1 MPGALASS
9 LCVEV
14 RACECRC
21 LEGQNRAAAV
31 RGTCKLPDKDA
42 GDCAPVLS
50 QSSMHS
56 TAKSSIQ
63 SQCFNTFLF
72 TINQLSIK
80 FYYYHIK
87 LLTCQTTEKIDNE
100 IVSSEYIYTSL
111 VKYIYIYTKIY
122 TFVSSQ
128 LYTWNLFRLY

>member
-1 MPGALASS
+1 LLVHWEEEVSLELLRVTGMPGALASS

-50 QSSMHS
+50 
-56 TAKSSIQ
+56 
-63 SQCFNTFLF
+63 
-72 TINQLSIK
+72 
-80 FYYYHIK
+80 
-87 LLTCQTTEKIDNE
+87 
-100 IVSSEYIYTSL
+100 
-111 VKYIYIYTKIY
+111 
-122 TFVSSQ
+122 
-128 LYTWNLFRLY
+128 